1 MKKPKKRMTAAQEFE
16 ILKLVLD
23 KYLWLGTGVMV
34 FGLYKIIVD
43 PNIAQGI
50 MLVLTGTVL
59 LALFLW
65 LIVKEYEFLR

>member
-1 MKKPKKRMTAAQEFE
+1 MKKSKKRMTQEQEFE

-23 KYLWLGTGVMV
+23 KFLWLGTGVMA

-43 PNIAQGI
+43 PNIGQGLAMI
-50 MLVLTGTVL
+50 VSGAVL

-65 LIVKEYEFLR
+65 IIVKEYEFLK